1 MKLILTSLAL
11 ILFATALGA
20 LLILPIMWCWNYV
33 IPDLFGLENITWKQ
47 ALALSMLSSMLFK
60 STSLSNK

>member
-1 MKLILTSLAL
+1 MKLILTSLGL
-11 ILFATALGA
+11 IVFAIALGA

>member
-1 MKLILTSLAL
+1 MKLIVKSLAL
-11 ILFATALGA
+11 ILFATALSA

-33 IPDLFGLENITWKQ
+33 MPDLFGLEQITWKK

-60 STSLSNK
+60 STSSNK